1 MNKGSNNSI
10 ICNEVNQA
18 IKREPS
24 ACKISGQTP
33 VCEAGRPSVS
43 ESSQDAVVGVSNYQ
57 GSRPIN
63 SSVTNTYHHVGD
75 KCIQVS
81 STTLDS
87 SYPQVGSIDSRTLT
101 VNSSYH
107 SNVTGNGRPVTSAV
121 EYHHSTNGNSR
132 AAVSVNSVYHNSGGG
147 STNNNIAPSY
157 QHNTS
162 GSSGGGN
169 GGVNVVTSGTVNLPS
184 NYQESS
190 GGSGI
195 SSSYHL
201 HHGSGVVPCNGG
213 TMGQVNAPPGYYY
226 TPILN
231 SQQTLL
237 RPIMAAQPPL
247 YSPLLTP
254 QQHTY
259 PMPHAS
265 PSAGMLHKFLN
276 CELCVL
282 VI

>member
-1 MNKGSNNSI
+1 MSKGSNSV
-10 ICNEVNQA
+10 ICNDVSQT

-24 ACKISGQTP
+24 ACKISGQP
-33 VCEAGRPSVS
+33 PACEAGRPSVS
-43 ESSQDAVVGVSNYQ
+43 ESSQDAAIGVSNYQ
-57 GSRPIN
+57 SSRPAN
-63 SSVTNTYHHVGD
+63 SVVTNTYHHVSD
-75 KCIQVS
+75 KC
-81 STTLDS
+81 L
-87 SYPQVGSIDSRTLT
+87 DSRTMT
-101 VNSSYH
+101 VNSNYH
-107 SNVTGNGRPVTSAV
+107 CNVVSNGRPVTSAV
-121 EYHHSTNGNSR
+121 EYHQQGNSSGR
-132 AAVSVNSVYHNSGGG
+132 TDTNAASTSVPGNPMYHQ
-147 STNNNIAPSY
+147 STSYPHNNNSSE
-157 QHNTS
+157 T
-162 GSSGGGN
+162 SGGGN
-169 GGVNVVTSGTVNLPS
+169 GETNISTTGATNLPS
-184 NYQESS
+184 NYQESVGVG

-201 HHGSGVVPCNGG
+201 HHGGGMVSSNGN

-265 PSAGMLHKFLN
+265 PSAGELGLSFFFFSVMLLFTK
-276 CELCVL
+276 
-282 VI
+282 